1 MAKLN
6 REDFISALK
15 EMSILEIKELVDAM
29 KEEFGVDPSAVAVA
43 AGPVAGAAVE
53 EGPSKVNVVLT
64 AAGPNKIAV
73 IKIVRDITGLGLKE
87 AKDIADNGGNV
98 KEGVDK
104 AEAEQL
110 KAQFEEAGATVE
122 LKQSVYLE
130 ILRSLMTSFL
140 L

>member
-15 EMSILEIKELVDAM
+15 EMTILEIKELVDAM

-43 AGPVAGAAVE
+43 GPAQAAAVE

-64 AAGPNKIAV
+64 AAGANKIAV

-87 AKDIADNGGNV
+87 AKAIADNGGVV
-98 KEGVDK
+98 KENAAK
-104 AEAEQL
+104 EEAEEL
-110 KAQFEEAGATVE
+110 KAKFEEAGATIE
-122 LKQSVYLE
+122 LQ
-130 ILRSLMTSFL
+130 
-140 L
+140 

>member
-1 MAKLN
+1 MAKLTKD
-6 REDFISALK
+6 EFISALK
-15 EMSILEIKELVDAM
+15 EMTILEIKELVDAM

-43 AGPVAGAAVE
+43 AAPAASAAP

-64 AAGPNKIAV
+64 AAGANKIAV

-87 AKDIADNGGNV
+87 AKAIADNGGAV

-104 AEAEQL
+104 EEAEQL

-122 LKQSVYLE
+122 LQ
-130 ILRSLMTSFL
+130 
-140 L
+140 